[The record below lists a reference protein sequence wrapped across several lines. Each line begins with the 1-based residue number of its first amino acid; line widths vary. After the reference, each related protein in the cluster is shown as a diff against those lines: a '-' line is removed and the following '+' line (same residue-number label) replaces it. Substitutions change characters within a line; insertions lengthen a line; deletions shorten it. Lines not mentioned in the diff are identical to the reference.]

1 LNLTILEISGLMQKA
16 TPKRARAHNSRLVLK
31 TIYSND
37 PISRAEVARVT
48 NLTPPTVSDVVAN
61 LISSGFVEEVG
72 LAPSSS
78 GRRAI
83 LLRFVDDSRQLVGI
97 DLSRRDFRGALAD
110 LRGHTNQRVDLP
122 LGDRDGDAALTLVY
136 HLVDR
141 LIESASK
148 PLLGIGIGAP
158 GLVDATNGVLQQSV
172 NLNWRYIPFRNLL
185 QKRYNL
191 PVYMANDSQIAALAV
206 HTFGKRWDDNLPLVV
221 INVGWG
227 VGAGIIIQDQ
237 LLHGSPVGA
246 GEIGHISV
254 VHNGKQCACGNTG
267 CLETIASSRA
277 FIQYVSDIVE
287 NEPGS
292 TLNGFVSDPGQINME
307 TITLAL
313 EAGNEDVRKMVY
325 EAGQA
330 LGIVA
335 ANLIG
340 VLGSCR
346 ILLRGSVAHFGQML
360 LDPMREEMDKRTLP
374 SLARVSEVGVAKVGS
389 DIVIQ
394 GASALIL
401 QNELGVL

>member
-1 LNLTILEISGLMQKA
+1 MQKA

-31 TIYSND
+31 TIYSD
-37 PISRAEVARVT
+37 GPISRAELARVT

-61 LISSGFVEEVG
+61 LISSGLVEEVG
-72 LAPSSS
+72 FAPSSS

-83 LLRFVDDSRQLVGI
+83 LLRFVDESRQLVGI
-97 DLSRRDFRGALAD
+97 DLSRRDFRGALAN
-110 LRGHTNQRVDLP
+110 LRGHIKHRLDLS
-122 LGDRDGDAALTLVY
+122 LEGRDGDAALALVY
-136 HLVDR
+136 DLADA

-148 PLLGIGIGAP
+148 PLLGIGIGSP
-158 GLVDATNGVLQQSV
+158 GLVDAANGVLQQSV

-191 PVYMANDSQIAALAV
+191 PVYMANDCQAAALAV
-206 HTFGKRWDDNLPLVV
+206 RTFGERWDDDLPLVV
-221 INVGWG
+221 INLDWG
-227 VGAGIIIQDQ
+227 VGAGIIIHDQ

-254 VHNGKQCACGNTG
+254 VDNGEQCACGNTG

-277 FIQYVSDIVE
+277 FIQHVSDIVKTD
-287 NEPGS
+287 PGS
-292 TLNGFVSDPGQINME
+292 TLNEFVSDPDQVNMDTIN
-307 TITLAL
+307 LAL
-313 EAGNEDVRKMVY
+313 EAGNEDVRQMVY
-325 EAGQA
+325 EAGQG
-330 LGIVA
+330 LGIIA

-346 ILLRGSVAHFGQML
+346 ILLRGSVARFGQML

>member
-1 LNLTILEISGLMQKA
+1 M
-16 TPKRARAHNSRLVLK
+16 
-31 TIYSND
+31 
-37 PISRAEVARVT
+37 
-48 NLTPPTVSDVVAN
+48 
-61 LISSGFVEEVG
+61 
-72 LAPSSS
+72 
-78 GRRAI
+78 
-83 LLRFVDDSRQLVGI
+83 
-97 DLSRRDFRGALAD
+97 
-110 LRGHTNQRVDLP
+110 
-122 LGDRDGDAALTLVY
+122 
-136 HLVDR
+136 
-141 LIESASK
+141 
-148 PLLGIGIGAP
+148 
-158 GLVDATNGVLQQSV
+158 
-172 NLNWRYIPFRNLL
+172 
-185 QKRYNL
+185 
-191 PVYMANDSQIAALAV
+191 
-206 HTFGKRWDDNLPLVV
+206 
-221 INVGWG
+221 
-227 VGAGIIIQDQ
+227 
-237 LLHGSPVGA
+237 
-246 GEIGHISV
+246 
-254 VHNGKQCACGNTG
+254 
-267 CLETIASSRA
+267 ETIASSRA